1 MINANKI
8 YIENNKKGKSP
19 GQWLMLKDT
28 KKLLKLYDFQHTKEE
43 EGDYLFDEQLAFHY
57 EYHLN
62 PLIAHNIKAEVKSD
76 IPEVKP
82 DVDYSDLFK
91 TLFVEISDAT
101 IRTNFIQQLEA
112 ISNMSIDAMIKNAKG
127 PMQHIIS
134 LSKAFDST
142 LQLRLAGMNQL
153 KNKARSAAQHIPIL
167 LFSSGETIFED
178 SKFEYYINKANV
190 LSKRGKQIWVKY
202 KIKINYF

>member
-62 PLIAHNIKAEVKSD
+62 PLIAHNIKTEVKSD

>member
-1 MINANKI
+1 MINANTI
-8 YIENNKKGKSP
+8 YLENSKKGKSP

-28 KKLLKLYDFQHTKEE
+28 KKLLKLHDFQHTKED

-62 PLIAHNIKAEVKSD
+62 PLVAHNIKTDVKPD

-82 DVDYSDLFK
+82 EVVYSDLFK

-101 IRTNFIQQLEA
+101 IRTNFIQQLET

-127 PMQHIIS
+127 PMKHIIS
-134 LSKAFDST
+134 LVRVFDST
-142 LQLRLAGMNQL
+142 MQLRLAGINQL
-153 KNKARSAAQHIPIL
+153 KNMAKSAAQHIPII
-167 LFSSGETIFED
+167 LFSSGDTIFED
-178 SKFEYYINKANV
+178 NKFEYYINKANI
-190 LSKRGKQIWVKY
+190 LSKRGKQT
-202 KIKINYF
+202 

>member
-62 PLIAHNIKAEVKSD
+62 PLIAHNIKTEVKSD

-190 LSKRGKQIWVKY
+190 LSKRGKQI
-202 KIKINYF
+202 

>member
-28 KKLLKLYDFQHTKEE
+28 KKLLKLHDFQHTKED
-43 EGDYLFDEQLAFHY
+43 EGDYLFCEQLAFHY

-62 PLIAHNIKAEVKSD
+62 PLIAHNIKTEVKSD

-190 LSKRGKQIWVKY
+190 LSKRGKQI
-202 KIKINYF
+202 

>member
-28 KKLLKLYDFQHTKEE
+28 KKLLKLHDFQHTKEE

-62 PLIAHNIKAEVKSD
+62 PLIAHNIKTEVKPD

-101 IRTNFIQQLEA
+101 IRTNFIQQLES
-112 ISNMSIDAMIKNAKG
+112 ISNMSIDAMIRNATG

-153 KNKARSAAQHIPIL
+153 KNKARAAAQHIPIL

-190 LSKRGKQIWVKY
+190 LSKRGKQI
-202 KIKINYF
+202 